1 MLKNFKPIFL
11 IAVIAIAFASCKDQ
25 RKTANYWETDEA
37 WFQTGKEIDE
47 NFVDA
52 FYIVSTNVVQ
62 SFDSQGDEHYMAV
75 LNEDERKV
83 LAVEMDYVQNTIFPD
98 SINYFS
104 PYYHQFTMSSIA
116 LPENDFQAIYDSVKN
131 EIFDAFDYYMQ
142 TWNDGR
148 RFVIIGFSQ
157 GAMMTKELLKHLDS
171 EQYSRLVAAYVIGDG
186 ISVEDLN
193 CENIVPA
200 ESATDTGVTISF
212 NSVKSP
218 DGIWIPVYENSVTC
232 INPISWTTDATPAD
246 FSFGGQNVTAAIDTA
261 LNVLIVN
268 DFEKPELPFA
278 EVWPEDCL
286 HFYDIQ
292 FYNNSLKENVLLRA
306 YKR

>member
-1 MLKNFKPIFL
+1 MLIKIKSLVL
-11 IAVIAIAFASCKDQ
+11 IAIVAITFASCKDEKQ
-25 RKTANYWETDEA
+25 AVNYWGTDEA

-157 GAMMTKELLKHLDS
+157 GAMMAKELLKHLDS

-218 DGIWIPVYENSVTC
+218 DGVWVPVYENSVTC
-232 INPISWTTDATPAD
+232 INPISWTTDATPAY
-246 FSFGGQNVTAAIDTA
+246 FSFGGQNVTATIDTA

>member
-1 MLKNFKPIFL
+1 MLKNFKLSLFV
-11 IAVIAIAFASCKDQ
+11 AMMAIAFVSCRDERQ
-25 RKTANYWETDEA
+25 NRSYWTTDEA
-37 WFQTGKEIDE
+37 WFQTGDE
-47 NFVDA
+47 VDDNFIDA
-52 FYIVSTNVVQ
+52 FYIVSTNVMQ
-62 SFDSQGDEHYMAV
+62 SFDSQGNEHYTAV
-75 LNEDERKV
+75 LGENERKT
-83 LAVEMDYVQNTIFPD
+83 LAIEMDFVQKTIFPD

-104 PYYHQFTMSSIA
+104 PYYHQFTMSSIS

-157 GAMMTKELLKHLDS
+157 GAMMAKELLKHLDS

-200 ESATDTGVTISF
+200 ESASDTGVTISF

-246 FSFGGQNVTAAIDTA
+246 FSFGGQNVTATIDTA

-268 DFEKPELPFA
+268 DFEKPELPFT

-292 FYNNSLKENVLLRA
+292 FYNNSLRENVLLRA

>member
-1 MLKNFKPIFL
+1 MLIKIKSLVL
-11 IAVIAIAFASCKDQ
+11 IAIVAITFASCKDEKQ
-25 RKTANYWETDEA
+25 AVNYWGTDEA

-200 ESATDTGVTISF
+200 ESASDIGVTISF
-212 NSVKSP
+212 NSVESP
-218 DGIWIPVYENSVTC
+218 DGIWTPVYENSVTC
-232 INPISWTTDATPAD
+232 INPINWATDATPAD

-292 FYNNSLKENVLLRA
+292 FYNNSLRENVLLRA

>member
-1 MLKNFKPIFL
+1 MLIKIKSLVL
-11 IAVIAIAFASCKDQ
+11 IAIVAITFASCKDAEH
-25 RKTANYWETDEA
+25 TVNYWGTDEA
-37 WFQTGKEIDE
+37 WFQTDKEIDE

-142 TWNDGR
+142 TWNDGH

-157 GAMMTKELLKHLDS
+157 GAMMAKELLKHLNS

-246 FSFGGQNVTAAIDTA
+246 FSFGGQNVTATIDTT

>member
-1 MLKNFKPIFL
+1 MFIKIKSLVL
-11 IAVIAIAFASCKDQ
+11 IVIVAITFASCKDAEH
-25 RKTANYWETDEA
+25 TVNYWETDEA
-37 WFQTGKEIDE
+37 WFQTGKEVDD

-200 ESATDTGVTISF
+200 ESASDIGVTISF
-212 NSVKSP
+212 NSVESP
-218 DGIWIPVYENSVTC
+218 DGIWTPVYENSVTC
-232 INPISWTTDATPAD
+232 INPINWTTDATPAD
-246 FSFGGQNVTAAIDTA
+246 FSFGGQNVTATIDTT

>member
-1 MLKNFKPIFL
+1 MLIKIKSLVL
-11 IAVIAIAFASCKDQ
+11 IAIVAITFASCKDEKQ
-25 RKTANYWETDEA
+25 AVNYWETDEA

-104 PYYHQFTMSSIA
+104 PYYHQFTMSTLA
-116 LPENDFQAIYDSVKN
+116 LSQDDFEVIYDSVKN
-131 EIFDAFDYYMQ
+131 EVFDAFDYYMR
-142 TWNDGR
+142 TWNNGR

-157 GAMMTKELLKHLDS
+157 GAMMTKELLKHLDK
-171 EQYSRLVAAYVIGDG
+171 EQYNRLVAAYVIGDG
-186 ISVEDLN
+186 ISEEDLK
-193 CENIVPA
+193 CEHIVPA
-200 ESATDTGVTISF
+200 ESASDIGVTISF
-212 NSVKSP
+212 NSVESP
-218 DGIWIPVYENSVTC
+218 DGIWTPVYENSVTC
-232 INPISWTTDATPAD
+232 INPINWTTDATPAD
-246 FSFGGQNVTAAIDTA
+246 FSFGEQNVTAAIDTA

-292 FYNNSLKENVLLRA
+292 FYNNSLRENVLLRA

>member
-1 MLKNFKPIFL
+1 MLKNVKSLFL
-11 IAVIAIAFASCKDQ
+11 IAIIAITFASCKDE

-37 WFQTGKEIDE
+37 WFQTRKEVDE

-52 FYIVSTNVVQ
+52 FYIVSTNVMH
-62 SFDSQGDEHYMAV
+62 SFDSSGKEHNMAV
-75 LNEDERKV
+75 LNEDERKT
-83 LAVEMDYVQNTIFPD
+83 LAVEMEYVKKTIFPD
-98 SINYFS
+98 SINYYS
-104 PYYHQFTMSSIA
+104 PYYHQFTMSTIS

-131 EIFDAFDYYMQ
+131 EIFNAFDYYMQ
-142 TWNDGR
+142 TWNNGH

-157 GAMMTKELLKHLDS
+157 GAMMTKELLKHLDN

-186 ISVEDLN
+186 INEEDLK
-193 CENIVPA
+193 CEHIVPA
-200 ESATDTGVTISF
+200 ESASDTGVTISF

-218 DGIWIPVYENSVTC
+218 DGIWTPVYENSVTC
-232 INPISWTTDATPAD
+232 INPINWTTDATPAD
-246 FSFGGQNVTAAIDTA
+246 FSFGEQNVTATIDTV
-261 LNVLIVN
+261 LNVVMVE
-268 DFEKPELPFA
+268 DFVKPEMPFA

-292 FYNNSLKENVLLRA
+292 FYNNSLRENVLLRA

>member
-1 MLKNFKPIFL
+1 
-11 IAVIAIAFASCKDQ
+11 
-25 RKTANYWETDEA
+25 
-37 WFQTGKEIDE
+37 
-47 NFVDA
+47 
-52 FYIVSTNVVQ
+52 
-62 SFDSQGDEHYMAV
+62 
-75 LNEDERKV
+75 
-83 LAVEMDYVQNTIFPD
+83 
-98 SINYFS
+98 
-104 PYYHQFTMSSIA
+104 MSSIA

-200 ESATDTGVTISF
+200 ESASDIGVTISF
-212 NSVKSP
+212 NSVESP
-218 DGIWIPVYENSVTC
+218 DGIWTPVYENSVTC
-232 INPISWTTDATPAD
+232 INPINWTTDATPAD
-246 FSFGGQNVTAAIDTA
+246 FSFGGQNVTATIDTT

>member
-1 MLKNFKPIFL
+1 MLKNFKSLLL
-11 IAVIAIAFASCKDQ
+11 IAVIAIAFASCKDERQ
-25 RKTANYWETDEA
+25 TVSYWETDEA

-52 FYIVSTNVVQ
+52 FYIVSTNVMH
-62 SFDSQGDEHYMAV
+62 SFDSSGKEHNMAV
-75 LNEDERKV
+75 LNEDERKT
-83 LAVEMDYVQNTIFPD
+83 LAVEMEYVKNTIFPD
-98 SINYFS
+98 SINYYS

-116 LPENDFQAIYDSVKN
+116 LPKNDFQAIYDSVKN

-142 TWNDGR
+142 TWNNGH

-157 GAMMTKELLKHLDS
+157 GAMMTKELLKHLDN

-186 ISVEDLN
+186 ISEEDLK
-193 CENIVPA
+193 CEHIVPA
-200 ESATDTGVTISF
+200 ESASDTGVTISF

-232 INPISWTTDATPAD
+232 INPINWTTDATPAD
-246 FSFGGQNVTAAIDTA
+246 FSFGEQNVTATIDTA
-261 LNVLIVN
+261 LNVVMVE
-268 DFEKPELPFA
+268 DFVKPDVPFE

-292 FYNNSLKENVLLRA
+292 FYNKSLKENVLLRA

>member
-1 MLKNFKPIFL
+1 MLIKIKSLVL
-11 IAVIAIAFASCKDQ
+11 IVIVAITFASCKDAEH
-25 RKTANYWETDEA
+25 TVNYWGTDEA

-131 EIFDAFDYYMQ
+131 EVFDAFDYYMQ

-232 INPISWTTDATPAD
+232 INPISWTTDATPSD
-246 FSFGGQNVTAAIDTA
+246 FSFGGQNVTATIDTT

>member
-1 MLKNFKPIFL
+1 MLIKIKSLVL
-11 IAVIAIAFASCKDQ
+11 IAIVAITFASCKDEKQ
-25 RKTANYWETDEA
+25 AVNYWGTDEA

-200 ESATDTGVTISF
+200 ESASDIGVTISF
-212 NSVKSP
+212 NSVESP
-218 DGIWIPVYENSVTC
+218 DGIWTPVYENSVTC
-232 INPISWTTDATPAD
+232 INPINWATDATPAD
-246 FSFGGQNVTAAIDTA
+246 FSFGGQNVTATIDTA

-292 FYNNSLKENVLLRA
+292 FYNNSLRENVLLRA